1 MVSGDLKKQIT
12 DALLDIHNKPRW
24 MNKLREYNIERFTPV
39 DMSFYDLEVNL
50 LESVKDLKLSAAYY

>member
-1 MVSGDLKKQIT
+1 LKKQIT
-12 DALLDIHNKPRW
+12 DALLDIHNKPTW
-24 MNKLREYNIERFTPV
+24 MNKLREYNIQRFTPV

>member
-1 MVSGDLKKQIT
+1 MVSADLKKQIT

-24 MNKLREYNIERFTPV
+24 MNKLGEYNIERFTPV